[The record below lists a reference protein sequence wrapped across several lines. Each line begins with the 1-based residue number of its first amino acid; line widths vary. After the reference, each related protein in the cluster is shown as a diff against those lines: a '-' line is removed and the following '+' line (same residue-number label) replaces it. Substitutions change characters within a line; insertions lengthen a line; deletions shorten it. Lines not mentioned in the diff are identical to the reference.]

1 MANRFYSQKTYE
13 NIILLLRRHYLF
25 LLAILFMFFFLGI
38 LPIIGYILITRFVVI
53 NQDIQQLIYFLIS
66 VYYLFWLY
74 GLFYSLTDYL
84 LDVWI
89 VTDHRIVDMKQN
101 GLFSQDI
108 AETRLSN
115 VQDVS
120 VSIKGVLATLFS
132 FGNVII
138 QTAGAKQI
146 FEFQQISN
154 PVRVKD
160 TILRLFDEFSRTH
173 IEGVEIHEEPPV
185 NPNP

>member
-1 MANRFYSQKTYE
+1 MSAHFHSQKPYE
-13 NIILLLRRHYLF
+13 NIMLLLRRHYLF

-38 LPIIGYILITRFVVI
+38 LPIIGYILITRFTAISEVVRQI
-53 NQDIQQLIYFLIS
+53 IYFAIS

-74 GLFYSLTDYL
+74 GLFYSLADYF

-101 GLFSQDI
+101 GLFRQDI

-120 VSIKGVLATLFS
+120 VSINGVLATLFT
-132 FGNVII
+132 FGNVVI

-146 FEFQQISN
+146 FEFQQIPN

-173 IEGVEIHEEPPV
+173 IEGVEIHEEPPM